1 MVMLSR
7 IKELALSATTHVRNL
22 WGGGDKF
29 MELHF
34 LYAKHIELA
43 KRTFAS
49 VPRRHKK
56 GVREQLQILGLA
68 DLEFMTLE
76 QLKQRLEEL
85 EQGEE

>member
-1 MVMLSR
+1 MLHHIR
-7 IKELALSATTHVRNL
+7 EAATALATHVRNL

-85 EQGEE
+85 EQGEQ

>member
-1 MVMLSR
+1 MLSR
-7 IKELALSATTHVRNL
+7 IKELALSATTHVRSL

-34 LYAKHIELA
+34 LYARHIELA

-56 GVREQLQILGLA
+56 GVR
-68 DLEFMTLE
+68 
-76 QLKQRLEEL
+76 
-85 EQGEE
+85 